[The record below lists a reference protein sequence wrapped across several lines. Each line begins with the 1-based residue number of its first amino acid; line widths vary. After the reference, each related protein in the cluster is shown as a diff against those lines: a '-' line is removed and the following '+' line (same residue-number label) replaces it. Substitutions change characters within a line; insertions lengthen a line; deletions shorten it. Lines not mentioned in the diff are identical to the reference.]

1 VVFKSVLF
9 IKEPPVLE
17 LHDPEVALPLMLPLR
32 IIASELQTVKLV
44 PASTIASG
52 LTVIITVSEA
62 GPQGPEGL
70 LVVKVNVTVP
80 EVIAG
85 VYVAFRSDVLE
96 KLPLGALQVADEA
109 LPPIDPFRSI
119 VPSLHIV

>member
-1 VVFKSVLF
+1 VVFKTVLF

-17 LHDPEVALPLMLPLR
+17 LHDPEVALPLMLPFR
-32 IIASELQTVKLV
+32 TIGSELQTVKLV

-52 LTVIITVSEA
+52 FTVIITVPEA
-62 GPQGPEGL
+62 EPQGPEGS

-85 VYVAFRSDVLE
+85 VYVAFRSEVLE
-96 KLPLGALQVADEA
+96 KLPLVALQVADEA
-109 LPPIDPFRSI
+109 LPPIDPLSTIF
-119 VPSLHIV
+119 PSLHMV